1 MPRFQVSWTEE
12 MWHSETI
19 EAESEDHAREI
30 LFSGQIMSEPH
41 DSEIQ
46 DSVEIALVEAID
58 G

>member
-1 MPRFQVSWTEE
+1 

>member
-19 EAESEDHAREI
+19 EAESEDHAIEMV
-30 LFSGQIMSEPH
+30 FSGQIMSEPF

-46 DSVEIALVEAID
+46 DSVEIALVETID